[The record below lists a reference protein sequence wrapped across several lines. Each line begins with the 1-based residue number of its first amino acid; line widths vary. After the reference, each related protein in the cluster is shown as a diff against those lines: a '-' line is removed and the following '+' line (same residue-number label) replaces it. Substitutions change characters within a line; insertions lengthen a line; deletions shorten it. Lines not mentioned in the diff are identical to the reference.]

1 MAEFLQTYGVWIFL
15 GLLFSLMV
23 WGHSRGHGMGCC
35 GGGHQHDHEMSK
47 EVEQQGNDKHRSGC
61 H

>member
-1 MAEFLQTYGVWIFL
+1 MAEFLQTYGIWIFF
-15 GLLFSLMV
+15 GLLFSLML

-35 GGGHQHDHEMSK
+35 GGHQHESETAK
-47 EVEQQGNDKHRSGC
+47 EEGQQGSRKSSGC